1 MNSIQA
7 AIAATESDWRRN
19 LDRLFERGQ
28 FILGE
33 QVAEFEQAFARA
45 MGARF
50 AVGVASGT
58 AALELCLRE
67 AGIKGAVLTSPLT
80 APFTGLAILAAGA
93 TPRFAD
99 VDPETLLLDPRNAPA
114 TAAVM
119 PVHLYGNT
127 ADLSAY
133 GVPVI
138 QDACQA
144 HGAQHDGRPLADY
157 SSHVAYSFYPTKNLG
172 CLGDGGAVVTNDPQV
187 AQRIARLRDGA
198 RIENHVAIAAGINAR
213 LDELQCCFL
222 NAFLP
227 HLAEWN
233 ARRAQLAK
241 LYDEALGERVRIVPR
256 SPGAAHHLYVI
267 RSPHRDAL
275 RERLAARGVAAGVHY
290 PVPLHLHPAFSSFG
304 SKPGDHPHAER
315 AAKEVLSLPLD
326 PFMSESEVLRI
337 AECVVER
344 PLN

>member
-1 MNSIQA
+1 MNHLQA
-7 AIAATESDWRRN
+7 ALAATEPEWRRN
-19 LDRLFERGQ
+19 LERLFARGQ

-45 MGARF
+45 MGARY

-67 AGIKGAVLTSPLT
+67 AGITGEVLTSPLT

-99 VDPETLLLDPRNAPA
+99 VDQETLLLDPRNAPA
-114 TAAVM
+114 AAAVM

-127 ADLSAY
+127 AGMEPY
-133 GVPVI
+133 GVPII

-144 HGAQHDGRPLADY
+144 HGALHQGRPLADY

-172 CLGDGGAVVTNDPQV
+172 CLGDGGAVVTNDAGI

-213 LDELQCCFL
+213 LDEIQCCFL

-233 ARRAQLAK
+233 ARRAHLAR
-241 LYDEALGERVRIVPR
+241 LYDEALGGRVRIVPR
-256 SPGAAHHLYVI
+256 SQGSVQHLYVI
-267 RSPHRDAL
+267 RSTQRDVF
-275 RERLAARGVAAGVHY
+275 RERLAARGVATGVHY
-290 PVPLHLHPAFSSFG
+290 PVPLHLHPAFSHCG
-304 SKPGDHPHAER
+304 SKAGDHPHAEQ
-315 AAKEVLSLPLD
+315 AAKEVVCLPLD
-326 PFMSESEVLRI
+326 PFMQEAEVLLV
-337 AECVVER
+337 AELVLEAWA
-344 PLN
+344 